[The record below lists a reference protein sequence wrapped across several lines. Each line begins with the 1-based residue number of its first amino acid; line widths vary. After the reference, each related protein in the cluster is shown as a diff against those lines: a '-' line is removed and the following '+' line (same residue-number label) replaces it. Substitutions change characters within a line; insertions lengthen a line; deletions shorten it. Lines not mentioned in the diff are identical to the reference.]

1 MTIPSKPSYTSYKI
15 FDINLVAIG
24 KSKVVLKLNK
34 STYIGMCI
42 LELRKVLMY
51 EFHYDYI
58 KNKYDKESKL
68 LFTNTDS
75 LTYEFET
82 EDVCEGFSSDEEMFD
97 FSNYS
102 AKSKWHD
109 DSSKL
114 VFGKMK
120 DKTAG
125 IAITEFIWLK
135 PKMCS
140 LLVGN
145 SVAMKMKTFC

>member
-42 LELRKVLMY
+42 LELGKVLMY

-58 KNKYDKESKL
+58 KNKYDNESKL
-68 LFTNTDS
+68 LFTDTDS

-82 EDVCEGFSSDEEMFD
+82 EDVCEGFSSDKEMFD

-102 AKSKWHD
+102 TKSKWYD
-109 DSSKL
+109 DSSK
-114 VFGKMK
+114 
-120 DKTAG
+120 
-125 IAITEFIWLK
+125 
-135 PKMCS
+135 
-140 LLVGN
+140 
-145 SVAMKMKTFC
+145 